1 MSALLSQAF
10 RTAVSE
16 LGMASAAW
24 LFAAETADHGGEAA
38 LAALRDDL
46 GRQWPVLDMVCAAVL
61 RGHPQ
66 PEVDVACLA
75 PLWAG
80 VERLVLVGY
89 ESLWVDALLAALPP
103 GVQVALVQHGDPLT
117 DWARLAANHGGRLV
131 LLPQADFQTWAGSR
145 SVLMTFV
152 YGHSARQVFVLPAWL
167 RVTGPDVRLQFRS
180 LLGWQILDV
189 PMDVYPRW
197 LVAAEA
203 DVLTELRPHIA
214 EGLAA
219 SLPARNGPASA
230 SGVPA

>member
-24 LFAAETADHGGEAA
+24 LFASETAEHGGNEA
-38 LAALRDDL
+38 LASLRDDL
-46 GRQWPVLDMVCAAVL
+46 GREWPVLDMVCAAAQ

-66 PEVDVACLA
+66 PEVDVSPLA
-75 PLWAG
+75 PEWVG

-89 ESLWVDALLAALPP
+89 ESAWVDVLLPALPAHLR
-103 GVQVALVQHGDPLT
+103 VALVQHGDPLT
-117 DWARLAANHGGRLV
+117 DWDRLVANHNGRLE
-131 LLPQADFQTWAGSR
+131 LLPLADFQTWAGAR
-145 SVLMTFV
+145 SVLMTWV

-167 RVTGPDVRLQFRS
+167 RVTGPDVRLQFRH
-180 LLGWQILDV
+180 LLGWQIVDL

-197 LVAAEA
+197 LVAAEV
-203 DVLTELRPHIA
+203 DVLTELRPHQPGTLTA
-214 EGLAA
+214 PAPVA
-219 SLPARNGPASA
+219 SPTA